1 METKNSLP
9 IVMSFIVDYVTALNQ
24 EKQVKLEKLSI
35 EERTATLADIF
46 SKPVSSLPENK
57 VENLCNKLKE
67 FCKKQENVRAFIK
80 FPDLFTLDE
89 LARYFALKEEIYR
102 IPTRE
107 RLIKLWAKESGA
119 EAKKLMSASID
130 SKVITRCLA
139 IRLCE
144 MSEELT
150 GRVILADSNTP
161 MQYLGAETTFSDIID
176 YFTVGSKKI
185 DDIRYKI
192 FKASPQNIQ
201 AYLALF
207 RQEVAKAYA
216 LNCGFENLS
225 EAELEAFQQKRIHD
239 CKCPNFQ
246 GDKDWDLPIWWTE
259 EQLDIQL
266 SGNFNWV
273 TPNTTVNDLVEVFAK
288 VKENRLQRK

>member
-46 SKPVSSLPENK
+46 SKPVSSLPENR

-67 FCKKQENVRAFIK
+67 FCNKQENVRAFIK

-89 LARYFALKEEIYR
+89 LARYFALGEEIYR

-119 EAKKLMSASID
+119 AARKLMPASID

-161 MQYLGAETTFSDIID
+161 MQYLGVETTFSDIID

-216 LNCGFENLS
+216 LNCGYENLTV
-225 EAELEAFQQKRIHD
+225 EELEEFQQKRIHD

-266 SGNFNWV
+266 SGNFDWI
-273 TPNTTVNDLVEVFAK
+273 TPKTTVAHLVEVFTK